1 MNVDFNEVNFT
12 SKNLSLMQN
21 PMNTEDK
28 TLLQKIFTLINILD
42 VNKDGTPQLNQYQDF
57 LSEFFQKF
65 IHGIVNIPQQSTK
78 LRQKLHILENHFIPT
93 LRNVNNVGREK
104 SEYGYKTLFIVPL
117 KSEIKV
123 DNGQPNVSI
132 EQQSEPNASNTKEKF
147 LRPGYE
153 NCTIDVAYNP
163 KKYTSKINI
172 HETPGSYIDPGDRT
186 AQVDT
191 YIPKEIK
198 QINLGDYGLPGI
210 TFTAEIDKKNIVNG
224 IPRFLKITIEFNQS
238 TPVKF
243 ENIKS
248 IVFKIDRNQRLQGSI
263 TVKFNNQSGLNFN
276 DPNIFGG
283 NNKKNRFIPDNY
295 NNPTNNRDG
304 KIQSFLF
311 LLGKLLGDLMQIV
324 YVNEII
330 SKKELNKFILF
341 TNDLV
346 VALRCVILK
355 IPFLLSTNYR
365 EVSKSNC
372 NVLYFYDD
380 ITALQQFRL
389 ILEKKREMFKR
400 EIEKIQNFISE
411 QLSGEIYVK
420 SYVEFLN
427 RIDNNKNNINVSD
440 IKAKFLSDINF
451 ITYHSR
457 TIKNIKK
464 IMNKLKDSIKDIE
477 DFISVIQKYEDEN
490 KSETNIQEFTEIIRI
505 FSSIKIESQYEYKNN
520 KFIFSNTNKFISV
533 KLPIIESNRDITPII
548 KNITQKLNDSSIEDN
563 GRKINLR
570 TIMDNYKNQSVNLYN
585 KIKDELSKEMR
596 DTRRETRK
604 RQREGLVDDRES
616 KRVNKQG
623 GGVNDI
629 EITLDEMLDINTEHI
644 YNIFYSYCNY
654 HGIIILENRDLITYL
669 YNMYNNGEYDFE
681 LNDPN
686 IKTIFDI
693 EKENI
698 NQNMDGDYD
707 THETNMDVNITDP
720 DILTENVIKNI
731 YETITANISMRSRQQ
746 TKRQLSPQKSAS
758 MSLRTSQKSASMSLR
773 TPEKSASMS
782 LRTRQ
787 QTKRQRSPEK
797 SANMSL
803 RTPEKS
809 ANMPMRSPRQTKKQ
823 KTGGKNTKKIKKI
836 NFQYRCKK
844 KRTKRLR
851 RIKKRTTRKK

>member
-1 MNVDFNEVNFT
+1 MNVDFNKVNFT

-78 LRQKLHILENHFIPT
+78 LREKLHILENHFIPT

-123 DNGQPNVSI
+123 DNSKPNVSI
-132 EQQSEPNASNTKEKF
+132 EQQSEPNASNRKEKF

-163 KKYTSKINI
+163 KKYSSKINI
-172 HETPGSYIDPGDRT
+172 HETPGSYIDPGDRS

-198 QINLGDYGLPGI
+198 QINLEYYGLPGI
-210 TFTAEIDKKNIVNG
+210 TFTTEIDKKNIIDG
-224 IPRFLKITIEFNQS
+224 IPRLLKITIEFKQS

-248 IVFKIDRNQRLQGSI
+248 IVFKIDRNQTLQGSI
-263 TVKFNNQSGLNFN
+263 TVKFNDRAQLNFN
-276 DPNIFGG
+276 NPNIFKG

-411 QLSGEIYVK
+411 QLSREIYVK

-440 IKAKFLSDINF
+440 IKARLLSDITY

-457 TIKNIKK
+457 TIENVEK
-464 IMNKLKDSIKDIE
+464 IMDKLKDSIKDI
-477 DFISVIQKYEDEN
+477 DNFISVIQKYEDEN

-505 FSSIKIESQYEYKNN
+505 FSYIKIESQYEYKER
-520 KFIFSNTNKFISV
+520 KYIFSNSNKFISV

-570 TIMDNYKNQSVNLYN
+570 KIMDNYKNQSAELYN
-585 KIKDELSKEMR
+585 KIKDKLSSEIR
-596 DTRRETRK
+596 DTRKRGREEEK
-604 RQREGLVDDRES
+604 S
-616 KRVNKQG
+616 KVNIKSKKQNTKKSNMQT

-629 EITLDEMLDINTEHI
+629 EITLDEMLDIKTEHI

-731 YETITANISMRSRQQ
+731 YETITANMSMRSRQQ
-746 TKRQLSPQKSAS
+746 TKIQRSPQ
-758 MSLRTSQKSASMSLR
+758 
-773 TPEKSASMS
+773 KSASMS

-797 SANMSL
+797 SAIMSL
-803 RTPEKS
+803 RTPEKP
-809 ANMPMRSPRQTKKQ
+809 ANMSTRSPRQTKKQ